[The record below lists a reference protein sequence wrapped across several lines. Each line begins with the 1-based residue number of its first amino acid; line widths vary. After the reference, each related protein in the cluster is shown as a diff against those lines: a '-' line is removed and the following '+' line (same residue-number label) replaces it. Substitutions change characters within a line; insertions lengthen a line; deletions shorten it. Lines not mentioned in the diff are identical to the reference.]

1 MIDPAHLPGLQMAA
15 KYRTLRR
22 ILRSSAIGSFIFG
35 TLALVIGGITLQYT
49 NLNLILIGL
58 GVALIVFG
66 VLDLTMPRS
75 GLLLADG
82 ILLLVLAAW
91 NVVVT
96 ILNAAG
102 GGRVNFGWI
111 VIFQVLA
118 GIYTIKRY
126 GEFKDTPTVAPP
138 APILTWLDQ
147 TATTIRKTKPANS
160 PFIVEW
166 IGNRG
171 SWNNASRWRAQL
183 VGETATAV
191 DAAGAEVLL
200 VPHQTFTITKGK
212 KAVFGKRVKIVA
224 QLGAI
229 SMKGTMEPAQ
239 FERFQAWRWAGM
251 NQSPHGLWVPQA

>member
-1 MIDPAHLPGLQMAA
+1 MIDPTHLLGLQMAA
-15 KYRTLRR
+15 KHRTLRR

-35 TLALVIGGITLQYT
+35 ALALIIGFVMLEYT
-49 NLNLILIGL
+49 NLNLVLIAL
-58 GVALIVFG
+58 GVTLIVFG
-66 VLDLTMPRS
+66 VLDLTMPRP

-82 ILLLVLAAW
+82 ILLLALAAW

-96 ILNAAG
+96 VLNAAG

-111 VIFQVLA
+111 IIFQIMA
-118 GIYTIKRY
+118 GIYGIKRY
-126 GEFKDTPTVAPP
+126 REFKDTPTAAPP
-138 APILTWLDQ
+138 PPMLAWLDQ
-147 TATTIRKTKPANS
+147 TATTIRKTKPADS
-160 PFIVEW
+160 PYSIEW

-171 SWNNASRWRAQL
+171 AWNGANRWRAQL
-183 VGETATAV
+183 VGEIATAV

-200 VPHQTFTITKGK
+200 VPRQTFTITKGK
-212 KAVFGKRVKIVA
+212 KVVFGKRVKIVA

-251 NQSPHGLWVPQA
+251 GQSPQGLWVPQA